1 MCNLTSGPP
10 AGKGPGDLVDSR
22 EQLWN
27 EGLTGPAGL
36 IQVPT
41 ERITR
46 LRGILFDLDPTKL
59 AAENPWFPPA
69 DDPVEF
75 HAKIKHV
82 LQRHPLARHAEIRLS
97 GTGLHGIIWLAPPVE
112 LTSAAEQKKW
122 ATVVRAV
129 QCSLPVDPNAP
140 GITALTRPIGSINSK
155 NGAVVEVAEP
165 GEPIDAACVIAFV
178 EGLARAPF
186 KTVAMILLGSEHLQP
201 CPICRRDGTHL
212 DILDR
217 AGKCHGH
224 CGNVNLA
231 RVLDTIYKPLE
242 PAQTAG
248 SHK

>member
-1 MCNLTSGPP
+1 MSILASEQNSGNVPY
-10 AGKGPGDLVDSR
+10 DSR
-22 EQLWN
+22 EALWN
-27 EGLTGPAGL
+27 EGLTGRAGS

-46 LRGILFDLDPTKL
+46 LRGILLDLDPARL
-59 AAENPWFPPA
+59 IAENPWFAPA
-69 DDPVEF
+69 SGPVEF

-97 GTGLHGIIWLAPPVE
+97 GTGLHGILRLDPPVQ
-112 LTSAAEQKKW
+112 LMSAAEQARW
-122 ATVVRAV
+122 TNMVRAI

-140 GITALTRPIGSINSK
+140 GITALTRAVGSINSK
-155 NGAVVEVAEP
+155 TGAVVEVLEP
-165 GEPIDAACVIAFV
+165 GEPIDPACVIPFV

-186 KTVAMILLGSEHLQP
+186 RTVAMVLLGSEHHQP

-217 AGKCHGH
+217 VGKCYGH
-224 CGNVNLA
+224 CGRVSLA
-231 RVLDTIYKPLE
+231 RIFDTIYKPVE

-248 SHK
+248 SPK

>member
-10 AGKGPGDLVDSR
+10 AGKGPGDLVDCR

-27 EGLTGPAGL
+27 EGLTGPAGS

-46 LRGILFDLDPTKL
+46 LRGILLDLDPARL
-59 AAENPWFPPA
+59 IAENPWFPPA

-97 GTGLHGIIWLAPPVE
+97 GTGLHGILRLDPPVE
-112 LTSAAEQKKW
+112 LETAAAQKWW
-122 ATVVRAV
+122 AALVRAV

-140 GITALTRPIGSINSK
+140 AITAMTRAIGSINSK
-155 NGAVVEVAEP
+155 NGAVVEVLEP

-186 KTVAMILLGSEHLQP
+186 RTVAMVLLGSEHLQP

-212 DILDR
+212 DVLDR
-217 AGKCHGH
+217 AGRCYAR

-231 RVLDTIYKPLE
+231 RVLDTIYKPVE

-248 SHK
+248 SQK

>member
-1 MCNLTSGPP
+1 MYSLASKPP
-10 AGKGPGDLVDSR
+10 ANKATDDLIDLR

-46 LRGILFDLDPTKL
+46 LRGILLDLDPAKL
-59 AAENPWFPPA
+59 IAENPWFPPA
-69 DDPVEF
+69 DDPLQF
-75 HAKIKHV
+75 HANIKPV

-97 GTGLHGIIWLAPPVE
+97 GTGLHGILRLDPPVE
-112 LTSAAEQKKW
+112 LTSAAEQKWW
-122 ATVVRAV
+122 AKLVRAV

-140 GITALTRPIGSINSK
+140 GITALTRAVGSINSK
-155 NGAVVEVAEP
+155 NGAVVEVLEP
-165 GEPIDAACVIAFV
+165 GEPIDPACVIEFV

-212 DILDR
+212 DVLDR
-217 AGKCHGH
+217 AGKCYGH
-224 CGNVNLA
+224 CGNVTLA
-231 RVLDTIYKPLE
+231 RVLDTIYRPIE